1 MGRNDLEFHRCPDGV
16 DARRSFTTVH
26 DTTRREANH
35 IQILRPS
42 ELPGQNAGGAVLR
55 WYHVDIVRADHHD
68 HSGSS
73 LVTGLVRKFS
83 DFRQNLPVLDNA
95 WNKIGLTHKIR
106 DERSGGHVID
116 RLRGVELF
124 EMT

>member
-55 WYHVDIVRADHHD
+55 WYHVDIVRADLQAT
-68 HSGSS
+68 SAPS
-73 LVTGLVRKFS
+73 LVPALFGKFS
-83 DFRQNLPVLDNA
+83 VSGQNFPVLDIA
-95 WNKIGLTHKIR
+95 GIKFAL
-106 DERSGGHVID
+106 
-116 RLRGVELF
+116 
-124 EMT
+124 